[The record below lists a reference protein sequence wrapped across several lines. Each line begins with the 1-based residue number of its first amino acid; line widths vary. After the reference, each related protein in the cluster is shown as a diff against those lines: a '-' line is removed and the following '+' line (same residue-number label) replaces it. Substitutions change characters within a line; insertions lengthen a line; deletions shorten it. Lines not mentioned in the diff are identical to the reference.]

1 MVSYLEPKRHLIQAF
16 CHRCMNLLEA
26 SQSHFLHEK
35 WDQILVLILHE
46 TKQAKNSVCV
56 QINIKSSLKFFNS
69 IRCKKVFKQRNH
81 DQRAQFF
88 YSLWFHGGRF
98 PKKETKLKT
107 KRKTVDFS
115 DSSPSF
121 LYLSNVSKSAHFSL
135 LDNRVFY
142 SKYSELAYMHQ
153 KENYAGS
160 STWIIL
166 LRSFILSNTSTWI
179 ILLRYFILSNTSS
192 LCFVQILSMKLLSSH
207 QLSIKIPF

>member
-69 IRCKKVFKQRNH
+69 ICCKKVFKQRNH

-88 YSLWFHGGRF
+88 YSLWFQGGCF
-98 PKKETKLKT
+98 QKKETKLKT

-135 LDNRVFY
+135 LDLFQVFWI
-142 SKYSELAYMHQ
+142 SLHAPKRELSWVEHMNHPSLLIHVEQYKHMDHPSPLFHIEQ
-153 KENYAGS
+153 Y
-160 STWIIL
+160 IIVM
-166 LRSFILSNTSTWI
+166 
-179 ILLRYFILSNTSS
+179 
-192 LCFVQILSMKLLSSH
+192 LCSYLINEIAL
-207 QLSIKIPF
+207 